1 VDEVV
6 ATFEVRRRR
15 FLDPDG
21 VPVGELPAFAARPG
35 ELAAMYRAM
44 LRARAFDARCTS
56 LQRTGRLGT
65 FATALGQEA
74 VPVGVAA
81 AMRPDDVLVPSYREA
96 GAQLWRGVDPAEL
109 FGYWG
114 GDERGHDFAAPAARG
129 DYPVCITVGNQA
141 LHAAG
146 VAVALQQAGEGRGV
160 VCTMGD
166 GATSKGDVY
175 EAINVAGAWDLPLVL
190 VITNNRWAIST
201 PVSAQTG
208 AATLA
213 QKGLAGGVAVLQA
226 DGNDVV
232 AVRDAVEEALQRAR
246 AGGGATL
253 VECLT
258 YRVNDHN
265 TADDARRYRDP
276 GEVDAARAVDPID
289 RIRGLLAL
297 RGEAPDDAA
306 LDLAI
311 RTEMDAAVAR
321 YEAAAPPD
329 PDAMFA
335 FVHAVPPASLAAQRA
350 LARQFPDG

>member
-1 VDEVV
+1 MDELI

-15 FLDPDG
+15 FIAPDG
-21 VPVGELPAFAARPG
+21 TPIGELPAFAGRPG

-44 LRARAFDARCTS
+44 LRARAFDTRCTS

-74 VPVGVAA
+74 VPVGAAA
-81 AMRPDDVLVPSYREA
+81 AMLPDDVLVPSYREA

-109 FGYWG
+109 LAYWG
-114 GDERGHDFAAPAARG
+114 GDERGHDFAAPVARG
-129 DYPVCITVGNQA
+129 DYPICITVGNQP

-146 VAVALQQAGEGRGV
+146 VAVALQHAGAARAV

-175 EAINVAGAWDLPLVL
+175 EAINIAGAWRLPLVL
-190 VITNNRWAIST
+190 VVTNNRWAIST
-201 PVSAQTG
+201 PVAAQTG

-213 QKGLAGGVAVLQA
+213 QKGFGGGVAVLQA

-232 AVRDAVEEALQRAR
+232 AVRDAVEEALERAR
-246 AGGGATL
+246 AGAGATL

-276 GEVDAARAVDPID
+276 AEVAEARAADPVD
-289 RIRGLLAL
+289 RLRGLLTRL
-297 RGEAPDDAA
+297 GEPPDDGA
-306 LDLAI
+306 LDAAI
-311 RTEMDAAVAR
+311 RSEMDAAAAR
-321 YEAAAPPD
+321 YEATAPPD

-335 FVHAVPPASLAAQRA
+335 FVHARPPAALEAQRA
-350 LARQFPDG
+350 LARRFPDG

>member
-1 VDEVV
+1 MDDVV

-15 FLDPDG
+15 FLAPDG
-21 VPVGELPAFAARPG
+21 TALGELPAFADRPG
-35 ELAAMYRAM
+35 ELLAMYRAM

-96 GAQLWRGVDPAEL
+96 GAQLWRGVEPAEL
-109 FGYWG
+109 LAYWG
-114 GDERGHDFAAPAARG
+114 GDERGHDYAAAAARA

-146 VAVALQQAGEGRGV
+146 VAVALQHGGEGRAV

-175 EAINVAGAWDLPLVL
+175 EAINVAGAWRLPLVL

-201 PVSAQTG
+201 PVAAQTG

-213 QKGLAGGVAVLQA
+213 QKGLAGGLAVLQT
-226 DGNDVV
+226 DGNDVL
-232 AVRDAVEEALQRAR
+232 AVRDAVEEALARAR
-246 AGGGATL
+246 AGDGAT
-253 VECLT
+253 VIECLT

-265 TADDARRYRDP
+265 TADDARRYRDAA
-276 GEVDAARAVDPID
+276 EVEEARATDPVD
-289 RIRGLLAL
+289 RLRGLLVH
-297 RGEAPDDAA
+297 RGETPDDAA
-306 LDLAI
+306 LDAAV
-311 RTEMDAAVAR
+311 RAEMDAAVAH
-321 YEAAAPPD
+321 YEAAAAPD
-329 PDAMFA
+329 PDTMFA
-335 FVHAVPPASLAAQRA
+335 FVHATPPAA
-350 LARQFPDG
+350 LRPRGRH

>member
-1 VDEVV
+1 MDDLV

-15 FLDPDG
+15 FLAPDG
-21 VPVGELPAFAARPG
+21 TALGELPAFADRPG
-35 ELAAMYRAM
+35 ELLAMYRAM
-44 LRARAFDARCTS
+44 IRARAFDARCTS

-81 AMRPDDVLVPSYREA
+81 AMASRDVLVPSYREA

-109 FGYWG
+109 LAYWG
-114 GDERGHDFAAPAARG
+114 GDERGHDYAAPEARD

-146 VAVALQQAGEGRGV
+146 VAVALQQAGEDRAV

-175 EAINVAGAWDLPLVL
+175 EAINVAGAWRLPLVL

-201 PVSAQTG
+201 PVAAQTG

-213 QKGLAGGVAVLQA
+213 QKGLAGGLAVLQA

-232 AVRDAVEEALQRAR
+232 AVRDAVEEALARAR
-246 AGGGATL
+246 AGDGATL
-253 VECLT
+253 IECLT

-276 GEVDAARAVDPID
+276 AEVEEARATDPVD
-289 RIRGLLAL
+289 RLRGLLTG
-297 RGEAPDDAA
+297 RGEVPDDAA
-306 LDLAI
+306 LDAAS
-311 RTEMDAAVAR
+311 RAEMDDAVAR
-321 YEAAAPPD
+321 YEAAAAPD
-329 PDAMFA
+329 PDTMFA
-335 FVHAVPPASLAAQRA
+335 FVHATPPAA
-350 LARQFPDG
+350 LGPRGRR

>member
-1 VDEVV
+1 VDDVV

-15 FLDPDG
+15 FLAPDG
-21 VPVGELPAFAARPG
+21 TALGELPAFADRPG
-35 ELAAMYRAM
+35 ELLAMYRAM

-96 GAQLWRGVDPAEL
+96 GAQLWRGVEPAEL
-109 FGYWG
+109 LAYWG
-114 GDERGHDFAAPAARG
+114 GDERGHDYAAAAARA

-146 VAVALQQAGEGRGV
+146 VAVALQHGGEGRAV

-175 EAINVAGAWDLPLVL
+175 EAINVAGAWRLPLVL

-201 PVSAQTG
+201 PVAAQTG

-213 QKGLAGGVAVLQA
+213 QKGLAGGLAVLQA
-226 DGNDVV
+226 DGNDVL
-232 AVRDAVEEALQRAR
+232 AVRDAVEEALARAR
-246 AGGGATL
+246 GGDGAT
-253 VECLT
+253 VIECLT

-265 TADDARRYRDP
+265 TADDARRYRDAA
-276 GEVDAARAVDPID
+276 EVEEARATDPVD
-289 RIRGLLAL
+289 RLRGLLIH
-297 RGEAPDDAA
+297 RGETPDDAA
-306 LDLAI
+306 LDAAA
-311 RTEMDAAVAR
+311 RAEMDAAVAH
-321 YEAAAPPD
+321 YEAAAAPD
-329 PDAMFA
+329 PETMFA
-335 FVHAVPPASLAAQRA
+335 FLHATPPAA
-350 LARQFPDG
+350 LRPRGRR

>member
-1 VDEVV
+1 VDDVV

-21 VPVGELPAFAARPG
+21 TPLGELPAFAARPG
-35 ELAAMYRAM
+35 ELLAMYRAM
-44 LRARAFDARCTS
+44 IRARAFDARCTN

-81 AMRPDDVLVPSYREA
+81 AMQPRDVLVPSYREA

-109 FGYWG
+109 LAYWG
-114 GDERGHDFAAPAARG
+114 GDERGHDYAAPAVRA

-146 VAVALQQAGEGRGV
+146 VAVALQHAGDGRAV

-175 EAINVAGAWDLPLVL
+175 EAINVAGAWRLPLVL
-190 VITNNRWAIST
+190 AITNNRWAIST
-201 PVSAQTG
+201 PVAAQTG
-208 AATLA
+208 AGTLA
-213 QKGLAGGVAVLQA
+213 QKGFAGGLAVLQA
-226 DGNDVV
+226 DGNDVL
-232 AVRDAVEEALQRAR
+232 AVRDAVEEALVRAR
-246 AGGGATL
+246 AGDGATL

-265 TADDARRYRDP
+265 TADDARRYREP
-276 GEVDAARAVDPID
+276 AEVEEARATDPVD
-289 RIRGLLAL
+289 RLRAFLTR
-297 RGEAPDDAA
+297 RGEAPDDNA
-306 LDLAI
+306 LDAAS
-311 RTEMDAAVAR
+311 RAEMDAAVAR
-321 YEAAAPPD
+321 YESAAAPD
-329 PDAMFA
+329 PDTMFA
-335 FVHAVPPASLAAQRA
+335 FLHARAPTALEAARA
-350 LARQFPDG
+350 AAKRRQDG

>member
-1 VDEVV
+1 VDDVV

-15 FLDPDG
+15 FLAPDG
-21 VPVGELPAFAARPG
+21 TALGELPAFVERPG
-35 ELAAMYRAM
+35 ELLAMYRAM
-44 LRARAFDARCTS
+44 VRARAFDARCTN

-81 AMRPDDVLVPSYREA
+81 AMRESDVLVPSYREA

-109 FGYWG
+109 LAYWG
-114 GDERGHDFAAPAARG
+114 GDERGHDYAAPTARA

-146 VAVALQQAGEGRGV
+146 VAVALQHAGEGNAA

-175 EAINVAGAWDLPLVL
+175 EAINVAGVWRLPLVL
-190 VITNNRWAIST
+190 VVTNNRWAIST
-201 PVSAQTG
+201 PVAAQTG

-213 QKGLAGGVAVLQA
+213 QKGLAGGLAVLQA
-226 DGNDVV
+226 DGNDVL
-232 AVRDAVEEALQRAR
+232 AVRDAVEEALERAR
-246 AGGGATL
+246 AGDGATL
-253 VECLT
+253 IECLT

-276 GEVDAARAVDPID
+276 AEVEEARATDPVD
-289 RIRGLLAL
+289 RLRGLLIGL
-297 RGEAPDDAA
+297 GEAPDDAA
-306 LDLAI
+306 LDAAI
-311 RTEMDAAVAR
+311 RAEMDAAVAR
-321 YEAAAPPD
+321 YEGGAAPD
-329 PDAMFA
+329 ADAMFA
-335 FVHAVPPASLAAQRA
+335 FVHATPPAALEAPRAASRLGA
-350 LARQFPDG
+350 DG

>member
-6 ATFEVRRRR
+6 ARFEIRRRR
-15 FLDPDG
+15 FVAPDG
-21 VPVGELPAFAARPG
+21 TPLGELPAFADRPG
-35 ELAAMYRAM
+35 ELEAMYRAM
-44 LRARAFDARCTS
+44 VRARALDARCTS

-81 AMRPDDVLVPSYREA
+81 AMRADDVLVPSYREA
-96 GAQLWRGVDPAEL
+96 GAQLWRGVEVAEL
-109 FGYWG
+109 LAYWG
-114 GDERGHDFAAPAARG
+114 GDERGHDYAAPSARA

-146 VAVALQQAGEGRGV
+146 VAVALQHAGEGRAV
-160 VCTMGD
+160 VCTLGD

-175 EAINVAGAWDLPLVL
+175 EAVNVAGAWRLPLVL
-190 VITNNRWAIST
+190 VVTNNRFAIST
-201 PVSAQTG
+201 PVAAQTG
-208 AATLA
+208 AETLA
-213 QKGLAGGVAVLQA
+213 QKGLGGGLAVLQA

-232 AVRDAVEEALQRAR
+232 AVRDAVEEALARAR
-246 AGGGATL
+246 DGGGASF

-276 GEVDAARAVDPID
+276 AEVDAARAEDPID
-289 RIRGLLAL
+289 RLRALLAA
-297 RGEAPDDAA
+297 RRRAPDDAA
-306 LDLAI
+306 IEAAI
-311 RTEMDAAVAR
+311 RADLDAAVAR
-321 YEAAAPPD
+321 YEAAPAPD

-335 FVHAVPPASLAAQRA
+335 FVHATAPAALDAQRA
-350 LARQFPDG
+350 LARRFPGG